1 LAHYTVGR
9 EGADMATGLR
19 RVVADLQQVGGGLTD
34 RQLLTRFA
42 AARDEAAF
50 ATLVRRHGPMVL
62 GVCRRML
69 RDFHEA
75 EDAFQATFLVL
86 ARKSAS
92 LLVADS
98 LGCWLYGVAY
108 RTALQASV
116 TRARRR
122 SRERPMKNMPHPQ
135 VAPPEARDWLALLDR
150 ELSRLPEKYRSAIV
164 FCDLEGRPRRDAA
177 RQLGVPEGTLSSRLA
192 AGRQMLARR
201 LAGCGVGVA
210 GVALAGALAQ
220 GSVSTALVNSTAQ
233 AAALVAAGHM
243 AAVATPAAVL
253 MKEVMKTMLLRKLR
267 IVVGVVMVLAAL
279 GLGGVGYH
287 AGAISAT
294 AQAAGPDTPQ
304 SELDALRKENEL
316 MKLNLL
322 VVLEKVRAQEA
333 ELKSL
338 RKDVAASNQKLQGLQ
353 LNTAPYIYLAMNN
366 TNLVPYLNSG
376 TVHQWN
382 TLLNTTSVFPTNP
395 PLWTPNLSTSYLW
408 QLEAQSPGMRTPIS
422 DPVKDAENAVKALR
436 DAKDKEAK
444 RKAADAL
451 EKAMKKLRE
460 QLK

>member
-1 LAHYTVGR
+1 
-9 EGADMATGLR
+9 M
-19 RVVADLQQVGGGLTD
+19 VADLQQVGGGLTD

-92 LLVADS
+92 LVVADS

-108 RTALQASV
+108 RTALQANV

-122 SRERPMKNMPHPQ
+122 SRERPMKDMPHPQ
-135 VAPPEARDWLALLDR
+135 VAPPEARDWLPLLDR

-164 FCDLEGRPRRDAA
+164 LCDLESRPRRDAA

-201 LAGCGVGVA
+201 LAGCGMAGS

-220 GSVSTALVNSTAQ
+220 GSVSAALVSSTAK
-233 AAALVAAGHM
+233 AAALVAAGQL
-243 AAVATPAAVL
+243 AAVSAPAAVL

-287 AGAISAT
+287 AGAMSAA
-294 AQAAGPDTPQ
+294 AQAAGPDKPQ
-304 SELDALRKENEL
+304 TELDALRKENEL

-322 VVLEKVRAQEA
+322 VVLEKLRAQEA

-338 RKDVAASNQKLQGLQ
+338 RKDVAASNQKLQGLP
-353 LNTAPYIYLAMNN
+353 LNTIQYPYPTFNN
-366 TNLVPYLNSG
+366 LQTHLQPFVDSG

-382 TLLNTTSVFPTNP
+382 ALLNTTSVFPTNP
-395 PLWTPNLSTSYLW
+395 PLWTPHPNTAYLW
-408 QLEAQSPGMRTPIS
+408 QLEVQSAGMGNPVS
-422 DPVKDAENAVKALR
+422 DPLSDAETAVKALR
-436 DAKDKEAK
+436 EAKDKDAK

-451 EKAMKKLRE
+451 DKAMKKLRE